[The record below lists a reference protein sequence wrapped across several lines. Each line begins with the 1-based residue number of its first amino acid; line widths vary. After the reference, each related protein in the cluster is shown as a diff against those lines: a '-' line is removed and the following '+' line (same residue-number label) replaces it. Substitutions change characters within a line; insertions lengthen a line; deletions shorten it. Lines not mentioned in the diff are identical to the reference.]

1 VLAFPQSGTAMNTEF
16 GIVAES
22 WEDADPPLSYR
33 FTVQVK
39 GEEGQ
44 PAQLQ
49 DFSPLP
55 EYKGTLPGGLEAG
68 AYTRP
73 LLSST

>member
-1 VLAFPQSGTAMNTEF
+1 VLAFPQSGTAMDTEF

-39 GEEGQ
+39 EEEGQ
-44 PAQLQ
+44 PAWA
-49 DFSPLP
+49 
-55 EYKGTLPGGLEAG
+55 Y
-68 AYTRP
+68 YTRT
-73 LLSST
+73 LFSST

>member
-1 VLAFPQSGTAMNTEF
+1 MLAFPQSGTAMDTEF

-39 GEEGQ
+39 EEEGQ
-44 PAQLQ
+44 PAWA
-49 DFSPLP
+49 
-55 EYKGTLPGGLEAG
+55 Y
-68 AYTRP
+68 YTRT
-73 LLSST
+73 LFSST